1 MEQAMQLLDRAFETL
16 STVLIASSQ
25 AGKVSSV
32 QTDLRQAY
40 AILHREVAEYEKD
53 KRELAELR
61 IQVEASKK
69 HDEESEVTDG

>member
-25 AGKVSSV
+25 ANKVSSV
-32 QTDLRQAY
+32 QTDLRHAY
-40 AILHREVAEYEKD
+40 AILQREAAEYEKE
-53 KRELAELR
+53 KHELATLR

>member
-25 AGKVSSV
+25 ADKVSSV
-32 QTDLRQAY
+32 QTDLRQPY
-40 AILHREVAEYEKD
+40 ATLQREFAEYEKD
-53 KRELAELR
+53 KRELAALR

-69 HDEESEVTDG
+69 PEEESEVTDG